1 MARIVL
7 GLGSSHGP
15 MLSTPPAQWDLR
27 AGADRANPRHA
38 WRGAT
43 LDFATLKERRDEDFT
58 AQCSAPER
66 QRRYDQCQR
75 ALDTLA
81 ARFRAAAPDLV
92 VLVGN
97 DQREVFQDDF
107 TGAFTLFTG
116 AAIDNVPLDETRRA
130 RLPPGIAIAE
140 AGHCPPEGAQY
151 PGAPAF
157 ARALVRS
164 LMADGFDVA
173 QSARLPRGAD
183 RQQGIPHAFGFIYR
197 RIMEDRAPPSVPVFV
212 NGGVPDNIPTAA
224 RCLAFGHALKRAIEA
239 WGEDAKVALVAS
251 GGWTHFVIDEELDAR
266 FLAAMRARDEVALAA
281 VPEDHFLGNTS
292 EMKNWYPVASAMNSL
307 GWNMDLV
314 DYVPC
319 YRTEAGT
326 GNAMAFATWE
336 QHD

>member
-7 GLGSSHGP
+7 GLGASHGP

-38 WRGAT
+38 WRGEAV
-43 LDFATLKERRDEDFT
+43 DFETLKVRRGEDFSERCT
-58 AQCSAPER
+58 APER
-66 QRRYDQCQR
+66 QRRYDRCQR
-75 ALDTLA
+75 ALDALA
-81 ARFRAAAPDLV
+81 AKFRATAPDLV

-116 AAIDNVPLDETRRA
+116 ESINNVPLDQARRA
-130 RLPPGIAIAE
+130 KLPPGIAIAE
-140 AGHCPPEGAQY
+140 AGHCPPDGAAY

-157 ARALVRS
+157 ARGLVRA
-164 LMADGFDVA
+164 LAGEGFDIA
-173 QSARLPRGAD
+173 QSARLPKGED
-183 RQQGIPHAFGFIYR
+183 RQQGIPHAYGFIYR
-197 RIMEDRAPPSVPVFV
+197 RVMEDRPPPSVPVFV

-224 RCLAFGHALKRAIEA
+224 RCLAFGHALRRAIEG
-239 WGEDAKVALVAS
+239 WGEDVKVALLAS
-251 GGWTHFVIDEELDAR
+251 GGWTHFVIDETLDAR
-266 FLAAMRARDEVALAA
+266 FLAGMREHDEAALAA
-281 VPEDHFLGNTS
+281 VPENLFLGNTS
-292 EMKNWYPVASAMNSL
+292 EMKNWYPIAAAMNDL
-307 GWNMDLV
+307 GWSMNLV

-336 QHD
+336 A